1 MFTQILDEVSEICK
15 ENFTANAGDFE
26 KDGLLHCGKC
36 NTPKQCRIEI
46 NGTIRVEFCMCD
58 CENQAYLKE
67 REALKAEQNQDL
79 LERRRNTCF
88 HGKWQLYDSRFSA
101 DDGTGDRNAFQ
112 FFKNYADDF
121 KTAFSENH
129 GLLIY
134 GNVGSG
140 KSFAAAC
147 IANQA
152 IENGYTAYFTNF
164 AEIKNNLWN
173 AENKQAFVNDV
184 CSYDLLVIDDFGTES
199 DSSYTSEIVTNIFD
213 TRVTK
218 QKPMILTSNFTPEQ
232 LKKGGEI
239 EYQRIIS
246 RVLGNCMAIKYVGD
260 DRRNVGRTRHLDFY
274 QKLTG
279 SQAGKE

>member
-1 MFTQILDEVSEICK
+1 MFEEFINGISESSK
-15 ENFTANAGDFE
+15 RAFTPNAGDFVE
-26 KDGLLHCGKC
+26 DGLLHCGKC
-36 NTPKQCRIEI
+36 RTPKQCRIEI
-46 NGTIRVEFCMCD
+46 NGTIRTEFCMCE
-58 CENQAYLKE
+58 CENQAYLQE
-67 REALKAEQNQDL
+67 RSKLKAMQEHDL
-79 LERRRNTCF
+79 LERRRSICF
-88 HGKWQLYDSRFSA
+88 NEHSALYESRFSL
-101 DDGTGDRNAFQ
+101 DDGEGDRSAFRI
-112 FFKNYADDF
+112 FKNYADNF
-121 KTAFSENH
+121 KTALDENH

-140 KSFAAAC
+140 KTFAAAC

-152 IENGYTAYFTNF
+152 IDNGFTAYFTNF

-173 AENKQAFVNDV
+173 AKDKQDFVNDV

-213 TRVTK
+213 TRVNK
-218 QKPMILTSNFTPEQ
+218 QKPMILTSNLTPEQ

-260 DRRNVGRTRHLDFY
+260 DRRNIGRTRHYDFY

-279 SQAGKE
+279 VIS

>member
-1 MFTQILDEVSEICK
+1 MFAQLLDEISENCK
-15 ENFTANAGDFE
+15 KNAVTNSGDFE
-26 KDGLLHCGKC
+26 KDGLLYCGRC
-36 NTPKQCRIEI
+36 HTPKQCRIEI
-46 NGTIRVEFCMCD
+46 NGTIRIEFCMCE
-58 CENQAYLKE
+58 CENKHYMQERKE
-67 REALKAEQNQDL
+67 FRAMQERDL
-79 LERRRNTCF
+79 IEHRRSTCF
-88 HGKWQLYDSRFSA
+88 HGISALYDSRFSG
-101 DDGTGDRNAFQ
+101 DDGKGNKEIFRIFQ
-112 FFKNYADDF
+112 NYAEDF
-121 KTAFSENH
+121 ETALCENH

-173 AENKQAFVNDV
+173 AENKQAFVSDI
-184 CSYDLLVIDDFGTES
+184 CSYDLLVIDDLGTES

-246 RVLGNCMAIKYVGD
+246 RVLGDCMAVKYVGD
-260 DRRNVGRTRHLDFY
+260 DRRITGRTRHYGFY
-274 QKLTG
+274 QKISG
-279 SQAGKE
+279 GA

>member
-58 CENQAYLKE
+58 CENQAYLQE
-67 REALKAEQNQDL
+67 RSKLKAMQKRDL
-79 LERRRNTCF
+79 IERRRSICF
-88 HGKWQLYDSRFSA
+88 NEHSALYDSRFSL
-101 DDGTGDRNAFQ
+101 DDGEGDRNAFRI
-112 FFKNYADDF
+112 FKNYADCF
-121 KTAFSENH
+121 ETALAENH

-140 KSFAAAC
+140 KTFAAAC

-152 IENGYTAYFTNF
+152 LEDGYTAYFTNF
-164 AEIKNNLWN
+164 TEIKNNLWN

-213 TRVTK
+213 TRVNK
-218 QKPMILTSNFTPEQ
+218 QKPMILTSNLTPEQ

-246 RVLGNCMAIKYVGD
+246 RVLGSCMAIKYVGD
-260 DRRNVGRTRHLDFY
+260 DRRSIGRTRHYDFY
-274 QKLTG
+274 RKLTG
-279 SQAGKE
+279 VIS

>member
-1 MFTQILDEVSEICK
+1 MFMDFLDDISEK
-15 ENFTANAGDFE
+15 TKVNSSVEPGDFE

-46 NGTIRVEFCMCD
+46 NDTIRVEYCMCE
-58 CENQAYLKE
+58 CENKAYLQE
-67 REALKAEQNQDL
+67 REVFNAMQKHDL
-79 LERRRNTCF
+79 HERRRNTCF
-88 HGKWQLYDSRFSA
+88 HGNAKLYDSRFSA
-101 DDGTGDRNAFQ
+101 DNGKGDRNAFQ

-121 KTAFSENH
+121 ETAFSENH

-152 IENGYTAYFTNF
+152 IDNGYTAYFTNF

-173 AENKQAFVNDV
+173 AENKQVFINDV
-184 CSYDLLVIDDFGTES
+184 CSYDLLIIDDFGTES
-199 DSSYTSEIVTNIFD
+199 ESSYTSEIVTNIFD
-213 TRVTK
+213 TRVNK
-218 QKPMILTSNFTPEQ
+218 RKPMIITSNFTPEQ

-239 EYQRIIS
+239 EHQRIIS

-260 DRRNVGRTRHLDFY
+260 DRRSTGRTRHYDFY
-274 QKLTG
+274 QKLTRTN
-279 SQAGKE
+279 

>member
-1 MFTQILDEVSEICK
+1 MFAQLLDEISENCK
-15 ENFTANAGDFE
+15 KNAVANMGDFE

-36 NTPKQCRIEI
+36 RTPKQCRIEI
-46 NGTIRVEFCMCD
+46 NGTIRTEFCMCE
-58 CENQAYLKE
+58 CENKHYMQE
-67 REALKAEQNQDL
+67 REAFRAIQERDL
-79 LERRRNTCF
+79 IERRRDTCF
-88 HGKWQLYDSRFSA
+88 HGKSALYGSRFSE
-101 DDGTGDRNAFQ
+101 DDGKRNREIFRI
-112 FFKNYADDF
+112 FKNYAENF
-121 KTAFSENH
+121 EIALCGNH

-140 KSFAAAC
+140 KTFAAAC
-147 IANQA
+147 ITNQA
-152 IENGYTAYFTNF
+152 IENGYSAYFTNF

-173 AENKQAFVNDV
+173 AENKQAFINDV

-232 LKKGGEI
+232 LKKGGEM

-246 RVLGNCMAIKYVGD
+246 RVLGNCMAIKYAGD
-260 DRRNVGRTRHLDFY
+260 DRRNTGRTRHYWFY
-274 QKLTG
+274 KKISG
-279 SQAGKE
+279 GA

>member
-1 MFTQILDEVSEICK
+1 MFAQILDEISENCK
-15 ENFTANAGDFE
+15 ENFAVNAGDFE

-46 NGTIRVEFCMCD
+46 NGTIRVEFCMCAQK
-58 CENQAYLKE
+58 NQAYLQE
-67 REALKAEQNQDL
+67 RSKLKAMQKRDL
-79 LERRRNTCF
+79 IERRRSICF
-88 HGKWQLYDSRFSA
+88 NEHSALYDSRFSL
-101 DDGTGDRNAFQ
+101 DDGDGDRNAFRI
-112 FFKNYADDF
+112 FKNYADCF
-121 KTAFSENH
+121 ETALAENH

-140 KSFAAAC
+140 KTFAAAC
-147 IANQA
+147 IANQVL
-152 IENGYTAYFTNF
+152 EDGYTAYFTNF
-164 AEIKNNLWN
+164 SEIKNNLWN
-173 AENKQAFVNDV
+173 AKNKQEFVSDV

-218 QKPMILTSNFTPEQ
+218 QKPMIITSNFTPEQ

-246 RVLGNCMAIKYVGD
+246 RVLGSCMAIKYVGD
-260 DRRNVGRTRHLDFY
+260 DRRSTGRTRHYDFY
-274 QKLTG
+274 KKLTG
-279 SQAGKE
+279 GA

>member
-1 MFTQILDEVSEICK
+1 MFAQILDEVSEICK

-46 NGTIRVEFCMCD
+46 NGTIRTEFCMCD
-58 CENQAYLKE
+58 CENKAYLQE
-67 REALKAEQNQDL
+67 RKNLEAMQKRDL
-79 LERRRNTCF
+79 IERRRSICF
-88 HGKWQLYDSRFSA
+88 HEHSALYDSKFSL
-101 DDGTGDRNAFQ
+101 DNGEGDRNAFRI
-112 FFKNYADDF
+112 FKNYADNF
-121 KTAFSENH
+121 KTALDENH

-140 KSFAAAC
+140 KTFAAAC

-152 IENGYTAYFTNF
+152 IDNGFTAYFTNF

-173 AENKQAFVNDV
+173 AKDKQAFVNDV
-184 CSYDLLVIDDFGTES
+184 CSYDLLVVDDFGTES
-199 DSSYTSEIVTNIFD
+199 DSSYTNEIVTNIFD

-218 QKPMILTSNFTPEQ
+218 QKPMILTSNLTPEQ
-232 LKKGGEI
+232 LKKGGAI

-260 DRRNVGRTRHLDFY
+260 DRRSIGRTRHYDFY

-279 SQAGKE
+279 VIS

>member
-1 MFTQILDEVSEICK
+1 MFAQILDEISENCK
-15 ENFTANAGDFE
+15 ENFAVNAGDFE

-67 REALKAEQNQDL
+67 REALKAKQNQDL
-79 LERRRNTCF
+79 LERRRDTCF
-88 HGKWQLYDSRFSA
+88 HRKWQLYDSRFSA
-101 DDGTGDRNAFQ
+101 DDGTGDRNAFR

-147 IANQA
+147 IANQV

-213 TRVTK
+213 TRVNK

-232 LKKGGEI
+232 LKKNGEM

-246 RVLGNCMAIKYVGD
+246 RVLGSCMAIKYVGD
-260 DRRNVGRTRHLDFY
+260 DRRSIGRTRHYDFY

-279 SQAGKE
+279 VIS

>member
-1 MFTQILDEVSEICK
+1 MFAQILDEVSEICK

-46 NGTIRVEFCMCD
+46 NGTIRTEFCMCD

-67 REALKAEQNQDL
+67 REALKAEQNHDL
-79 LERRRNTCF
+79 IERRRSTCF
-88 HGKWQLYDSRFSA
+88 HGNWKVRDSRFQF

-112 FFKNYADDF
+112 IFKNYADNF
-121 KTAFSENH
+121 KTALDENH

-140 KSFAAAC
+140 KTFAAAC

-152 IENGYTAYFTNF
+152 IDNGFTAYFTNF
-164 AEIKNNLWN
+164 AEIKNILWN
-173 AENKQAFVNDV
+173 AKDKQDIVSDV
-184 CSYDLLVIDDFGTES
+184 CSYDLLVIDDLGTES

-213 TRVTK
+213 TRVNK
-218 QKPMILTSNFTPEQ
+218 QKPMILTSNLTPEQ

-260 DRRNVGRTRHLDFY
+260 DRRSIGRTRHYDFY

-279 SQAGKE
+279 VIS